1 MKVAVPSDNR
11 ETITKRTGQ
20 SKGFMVY
27 EVNKGEIVH
36 SEYRENTMDEHDEE
50 AEHSHAQI
58 IALLNG
64 VDILL
69 VAAIGKYLKKDVEN
83 SPMNYQL
90 VKEEKLTQIM
100 DNFLKSNKYE

>member
-1 MKVAVPSDNR
+1 MKVAIPSDNQ

-27 EVNKGEIVH
+27 DLVDNKITG
-36 SEYRENTMDEHDEE
+36 SEYRENKMDEHDEE

-58 IALLNG
+58 IALLND

-69 VAAIGKYLKKDVEN
+69 VAAIGKHMKKDVEN
-83 SPMNYQL
+83 SPIKYQL
-90 VKEEKLTQIM
+90 VQEEKLTQII
-100 DNFLKSNKYE
+100 DNFLKTN